1 MLYLYTPS
9 KRKTNMESLGMTLM
23 GNLHFMLCCANNY
36 LHGYY
41 HNPSKKKMPTLTR
54 MYICRYVYG
63 KHVPL

>member
-1 MLYLYTPS
+1 
-9 KRKTNMESLGMTLM
+9 MESLGMTLM